1 MEWGSSG
8 GQDTSWWESSLGG
21 NPREEKSLLDVV
33 AVSGWVGEHLQEKTP
48 AYMTAPSQT
57 FGRKTF
63 GIKINQV
70 K

>member
-21 NPREEKSLLDVV
+21 NPGKEKSLLVVV

-48 AYMTAPSQT
+48 AHMTAPSQT
-57 FGRKTF
+57 LGRNTF
-63 GIKINQV
+63 GIKIDQV